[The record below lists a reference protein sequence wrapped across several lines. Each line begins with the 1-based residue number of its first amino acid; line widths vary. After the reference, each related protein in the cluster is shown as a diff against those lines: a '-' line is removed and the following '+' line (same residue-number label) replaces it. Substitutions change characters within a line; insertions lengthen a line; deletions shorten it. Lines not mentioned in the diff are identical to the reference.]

1 MRRISKVTPL
11 ERFEMKLELPDGSA
25 KTVDLA
31 PYLRGPV
38 FEPLRS
44 DPEMF
49 RAVSVDEE
57 LGLGRV
63 IEEVGLGVGSRRLAT
78 AMWGDLSRR
87 CPSGAC
93 AAG

>member
-1 MRRISKVTPL
+1 MRRIRKVTPL
-11 ERFEMKLELPDGSA
+11 ERFEVKLELTDGSA
-25 KTVDLA
+25 KIVDLA

-57 LGLGRV
+57 LGTIVWPNGADICPDVLIEGRK
-63 IEEVGLGVGSRRLAT
+63 
-78 AMWGDLSRR
+78 
-87 CPSGAC
+87 P
-93 AAG
+93 AAWESSTV